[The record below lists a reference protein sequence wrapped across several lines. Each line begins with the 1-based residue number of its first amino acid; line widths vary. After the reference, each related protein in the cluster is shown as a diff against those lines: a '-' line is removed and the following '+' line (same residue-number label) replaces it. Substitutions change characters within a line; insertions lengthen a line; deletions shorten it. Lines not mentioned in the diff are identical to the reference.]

1 MKQPR
6 DRLENFPANSAP
18 DGLRHSGMNTTF
30 ARIWVLVT
38 AAVFVGLIA
47 TGASLPARAGT
58 LAQFRTELG
67 VIDVELFDQEK
78 PVTVRN
84 FIRYA
89 QSGRYQNSILH
100 RCPASPLTGLS
111 DFVVQ
116 GGGVYV
122 ANRGKTN
129 ARPALIETF
138 ADITNEFSTGRRF
151 SNVYGTIAM
160 AKRSGDTNSASSQW
174 FFNLKDNSFLD
185 ATNSNN
191 LFVVFGRVVGGTNV
205 LNQFVGRSFGN
216 GLANA
221 GGLLSEL
228 PVNFFGV
235 RETVRYS
242 DLYYVDVSV
251 LNVSVESMGNGGT
264 GIGWQSVSN
273 RLNVIEFT
281 QAFPPRWEVLSE
293 IKGTGTPLQVID
305 TSPNASER
313 FYRLRVDY

>member
-1 MKQPR
+1 
-6 DRLENFPANSAP
+6 
-18 DGLRHSGMNTTF
+18 MNTILQ
-30 ARIWVLVT
+30 RIWALVI
-38 AAVFVGLIA
+38 AAVLSGFIA
-47 TGASLPARAGT
+47 VGASLSARAGT

-67 VIDVELFDQEK
+67 VIDVELFDQDK

-116 GGGVYV
+116 GGGVFV

-129 ARPALIETF
+129 ARPASIETF
-138 ADITNEFSTGRRF
+138 GDITNEFSTGRQF

-185 ATNSNN
+185 TANSNN

-205 LNQFVGRSFGN
+205 LNQFIGRSYGN
-216 GLANA
+216 GLVNA
-221 GGLLSEL
+221 GGVLNEL
-228 PVNFFGV
+228 PVNFSGV
-235 RETVRYS
+235 RDVVKYG
-242 DLYYVDVSV
+242 DLFYLDVSV
-251 LNVSVESMGNGGT
+251 LTVSVEAMANAGV

-273 RLNVIEFT
+273 RLNVLEFT
-281 QAFPPRWEVLSE
+281 QAFPPRWEVLSQ
-293 IKGTGTPLQVID
+293 IKGTGTPQQVID
-305 TSPNASER
+305 TSPNANER
-313 FYRLRVDY
+313 FYRVRVDY